1 MRVSEGCPR
10 ARYVYAMVDSPE
22 LFQCPA
28 VVGSVVVQRPEGVT
42 QASAADALE
51 GVTRKVLRD
60 VDFRAGRYDLVPQ
73 HGDELQEERVMRI
86 ARSHRP

>member
-1 MRVSEGCPR
+1 MRVSESSC
-10 ARYVYAMVDSPE
+10 ARNVYAMLGSPE

-28 VVGSVVVQRPEGVT
+28 VVGSVVIQRSEGVT

-51 GVTRKVLRD
+51 GVARKVLRD

-73 HGDELQEERVMRI
+73 HGDELQEEKVVRV